1 MGILSSQQNFL
12 GIDLGAGSIKLVELR
27 NEQGRP
33 RLVTYGKYEVP
44 LDIIV
49 DNDWSKRKEAA
60 VEIIKLL
67 LEQTKASSRLVVSAL
82 PTFEVFSSLITV
94 PAAVAPKDLVNT
106 IRLEAKK
113 VVPRPIDEM
122 ILDWK
127 EIGTT
132 DIKAE
137 VPEKKEEAPEELTE
151 EQELGKI
158 TESKGTE
165 QKKILITAAPKDMVA
180 HYVDIYKEV
189 GLKLVGLET
198 EAIALSRT
206 LIGRDPSVVMIVDMG
221 AKSTNLSIIEQG
233 VPVVNRGVNFG
244 GIRATQ
250 KMAERMAL
258 SLPQVEQWKR
268 DMGLAVE
275 KTTLAPAVQEILDDL
290 LHEIKYLFQLYRSQM
305 STTFEEGG
313 SIEKLVL
320 AGGSAFI
327 PGLANYLAEQLNVPV
342 HLGDPWARIIY
353 PEDLSSVLAELGPS
367 MAVAVGLAMRQIA
380 PR

>member
-1 MGILSSQQNFL
+1 MGVLSSQQNFL
-12 GIDLGAGSIKLVELR
+12 GIDLGAGSVKLVELR

-44 LDIIV
+44 LDTIV

-60 VEIIKLL
+60 VEIINLL

-94 PAAVAPKDLVNT
+94 PAVAPKDLVNT

-137 VPEKKEEAPEELTE
+137 APEKKEEGAEEVPE
-151 EQELGKI
+151 EQELGTI
-158 TESKGTE
+158 TGSKGTE

-180 HYVDIYKEV
+180 RYVDIFKEV

-198 EAIALSRT
+198 EAIALSRA

-221 AKSTNLSIIEQG
+221 AKSTNLSIIERG

-244 GIRATQ
+244 GIRVTQ

-275 KTTLAPAVQEILDDL
+275 KTTLSPAVQEILDDL
-290 LHEIKYLFQLYRSQM
+290 LHEIKYLFQLYRSQI
-305 STTFEEGG
+305 STYEEGG

-367 MAVAVGLAMRQIA
+367 MAVSLGLAMRQIA